1 MYDVLLVEEE
11 ETLQYGVGEPL
22 YEAEGEAL
30 VVVDLDQL
38 IQVHTAHNKHQSNTF
53 SKVLV
58 HE

>member
-38 IQVHTAHNKHQSNTF
+38 IQVHTAHN
-53 SKVLV
+53 
-58 HE
+58 